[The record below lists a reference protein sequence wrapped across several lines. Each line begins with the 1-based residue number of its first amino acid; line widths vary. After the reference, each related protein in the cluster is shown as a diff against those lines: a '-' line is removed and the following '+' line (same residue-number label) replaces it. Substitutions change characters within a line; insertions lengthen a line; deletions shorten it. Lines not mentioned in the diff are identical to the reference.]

1 MTLDDTG
8 GLARP
13 VSNYSIPNQRAMG
26 LVLDFVFWELLEQI
40 IYIYI
45 YISQVALAF
54 IWQDYES
61 MTEIRRKIR
70 PKKF

>member
-1 MTLDDTG
+1 
-8 GLARP
+8 
-13 VSNYSIPNQRAMG
+13 MG

-45 YISQVALAF
+45 YIYISQVALAF

-61 MTEIRRKIR
+61 ITEIRRKIR

>member
-1 MTLDDTG
+1 M
-8 GLARP
+8 R
-13 VSNYSIPNQRAMG
+13 
-26 LVLDFVFWELLEQI
+26 LVLDFVFCELLEQI

-45 YISQVALAF
+45 YISQFALAF

-70 PKKF
+70 PKIFLKSGKHYSSLDGYLLA